1 MLIGGSFV
9 KKQIAI
15 FIIIIFAATF
25 FVACDTS
32 RSDANQNDQADHVSS
47 MCVIDAIMSSYSCR
61 SFGKGV
67 VPDEIIE
74 ILLNAGQKAPSAGN
88 AQPWHFTVIKNT
100 EIAQQVAPRH
110 YAEGALVIV
119 ISGKPDA
126 RRPNVEI
133 FDSASASQNIY
144 LAAQA
149 FGLGVRQYINGVQEV
164 NDNMRESL
172 GIPEGYN
179 AIIIMMIGYP
189 DYGPD
194 AISTASPRRP
204 VESNVNFID

>member
-1 MLIGGSFV
+1 M
-9 KKQIAI
+9 KKQITI
-15 FIIIIFAATF
+15 FIVIIFAATF
-25 FVACDTS
+25 FAACGAS
-32 RSDANQNDQADHVSS
+32 RSGADQNVQEEYVPS
-47 MCVIDAIMSSYSCR
+47 MYVIDAIMSSYSCR

-67 VPDEIIE
+67 VPDDVIE

-88 AQPWHFTVIKNT
+88 AQPWHFTVIKNI

-126 RRPNVEI
+126 RRPGVEI

-149 FGLGVRQYINGVQEV
+149 FGFGVRQYINGVQEV

-189 DYGPD
+189 DYEPD
-194 AISTASPRRP
+194 AVSAASPRRP
-204 VESNVNFID
+204 AESNVNFIE